1 MDEVGKVTILS
12 LLLTGLI
19 FSGVFLGLYTFMGD
33 MQNNYGGTTTQYE
46 TNASTEAK
54 ESIEQAG
61 QISNDLKESMET
73 QEFSGDN
80 IIDLIF
86 GGLFNAF
93 RNLLTTVPIVF
104 TGMVTTTTS
113 TLGLPIW
120 VQTMVSS
127 AIIIAVVFVIARLVF
142 KGGRLE

>member
-1 MDEVGKVTILS
+1 MDEVGNVTILS